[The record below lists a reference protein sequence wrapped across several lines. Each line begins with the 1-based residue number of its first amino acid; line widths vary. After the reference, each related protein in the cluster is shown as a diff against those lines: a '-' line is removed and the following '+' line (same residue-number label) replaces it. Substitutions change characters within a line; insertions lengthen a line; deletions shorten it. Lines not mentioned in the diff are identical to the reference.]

1 MRTSPS
7 ARKSAAP
14 LAIRHLRARAL
25 ALSLPPPTTLAR
37 AVGTLGFVQADTIRF
52 PARAQDLILR
62 HRVADYSVGDLER
75 AFPRLRLEE
84 DFLYAYGFM
93 PRRVA
98 RLLHPRHDPESVDGR
113 FVPTG
118 LAAELL
124 AVIRAQGPTHPNAL
138 QNRFGR
144 ERTVNAWGSLS
155 KTTTRALQRLHHYGY
170 LRVSARQGGIRIYD
184 AAPPHP
190 DALPP
195 PTRARRLVLLVARI
209 LSPVSERSLR
219 ATLALLARRNPG
231 LGVQASLRELM
242 REGVLES
249 AEVDGETYLWPAA
262 LGPLDRPEPADM
274 VRLLS
279 PFDPIVWDRR
289 RFEHLWGWAYRLEA
303 YTPVAK
309 RLRGYY
315 AMPLAWRDRVIGWA
329 HVANVGGA
337 LRIEVGFAGQAPRE
351 KAFRVAFDAEVSR
364 LRRFLKIP
372 G

>member
-1 MRTSPS
+1 MSSTVS
-7 ARKSAAP
+7 ARRRAAP
-14 LAIRHLRARAL
+14 LTLQHLRRQVL
-25 ALSLPPPTTLAR
+25 AASLPPPTTLAR
-37 AVGTLGFVQADTIRF
+37 AVGALGFVQADPIRF

-62 HRVADYSVGDLER
+62 HRVADYSAGDLER
-75 AFPRLRLEE
+75 AFPRLKLEE

-93 PRRVA
+93 PRRIA
-98 RLLHPRHDPESVDGR
+98 RLLHPRLDPDSADGR

-118 LAAELL
+118 LAAALL
-124 AVIRAQGPTHPNAL
+124 ALAREQGPIHPSAL
-138 QNRFGR
+138 ANRFGR
-144 ERTVNAWGSLS
+144 ERTVNPWGGLS

-184 AAPPHP
+184 AAAPHP

-195 PTRARRLVLLVARI
+195 QTRARRLVLQVARI
-209 LSPVSERSLR
+209 LSPVSDKSLR
-219 ATLALLARRNPG
+219 AALALFARRNPG

-242 REGVLES
+242 RDGVLAS

-262 LGPLDRPEPADM
+262 LGPLDRREPPEM

-289 RFEHLWGWAYRLEA
+289 RFEHPWGWAYRLEA

-315 AMPLAWRDRVIGWA
+315 AMPLIFRDRVIGWA
-329 HVANVGGA
+329 NVANAGGA
-337 LRIEVGFAGQAPRE
+337 LQVDVGFAGKAPRE
-351 KAFRVAFDAEVSR
+351 KAFRVAFDDEVAR
-364 LRRFLKIP
+364 LQRFLRLP